1 MALPAT
7 VRVKL
12 SSEAAGSIA
21 ITPVVVQELPI
32 RELVGHMLAIAGKDE
47 ARLREILRRG
57 SLVSGASRLR
67 WTGWDAD
74 IESFRELLATF
85 PDPDPT
91 LEFAPARCTRAVLTG
106 GRQAIEI
113 GREAAA
119 TRGLFRRSG
128 FWEELMQMV
137 SGSEPVYAGYSYR
150 DNADRYRCLLTAGS
164 CARLRAA
171 AQSLRHST
179 LRDRIQVEAFSVAE
193 VYTERYPIQR

>member
-7 VRVKL
+7 IRVKL
-12 SSEAAGSIA
+12 SSEAAGAIA

-32 RELVGHMLAIAGKDE
+32 RELVGHMLAVAGKNE
-47 ARLREILRRG
+47 PRLLEILLRG

-67 WTGWDAD
+67 WTGWEAD
-74 IESFRELLATF
+74 HESLGDLLATF

-91 LEFAPARCTRAVLTG
+91 IGFAPERCKRAVLTG

-113 GREAAA
+113 AREAAGS
-119 TRGLFRRSG
+119 RGWLRRSG

-137 SGSEPVYAGYSYR
+137 SASGPAYGGYSYR
-150 DNADRYRCLLTAGS
+150 AEADLYRCLLTAGA

-171 AQSLRHST
+171 AQSLRHSK
-179 LRDRIQVEAFSVAE
+179 LRNRIQSEAFAAVE
-193 VYTERYPIQR
+193 VYTER

>member
-12 SSEAAGSIA
+12 STEAAGAIS

-32 RELVGHMLAIAGKDE
+32 SDLVGHMLAIAGKDE
-47 ARLREILRRG
+47 ARLCEILLRG

-67 WTGWDAD
+67 WAGWEAD
-74 IESFRELLATF
+74 RQGLRELLAVF

-91 LEFAPARCTRAVLTG
+91 LVFAPSRCIRAVLTG
-106 GRQAIEI
+106 GRQPIAIS
-113 GREAAA
+113 REAAA
-119 TRGLFRRSG
+119 SRGLFRRRG
-128 FWEELMQMV
+128 FWEELMEMAIG
-137 SGSEPVYAGYSYR
+137 SGPVYAGYSYR
-150 DNADRYRCLLTAGS
+150 DAADRYRCLLSAGT

-179 LRDRIQVEAFSVAE
+179 LRARIQTETFAVVE
-193 VYTERYPIQR
+193 VYAERSRDR

>member
-12 SSEAAGSIA
+12 SSEAAGAIA

-32 RELVGHMLAIAGKDE
+32 RELVGHVLTVAGKDE
-47 ARLREILRRG
+47 DRLREILLRG
-57 SLVSGASRLR
+57 SLLSGASRFR
-67 WTGWDAD
+67 WTGWEAER
-74 IESFRELLATF
+74 ESLCELLSTF

-91 LEFAPARCTRAVLTG
+91 IAFAPSRCTRAVLTG

-119 TRGLFRRSG
+119 SRGLFRRSG
-128 FWEELMQMV
+128 FWDELMQMV
-137 SGSEPVYAGYSYR
+137 SSSGPVYAGYSYR
-150 DNADRYRCLLTAGS
+150 DGADRYRCLLTAAT

-171 AQSLRHST
+171 AQNLRHST
-179 LRDRIQVEAFSVAE
+179 LRARIQAEAFAVAE
-193 VYTERYPIQR
+193 VYTAR

>member
-12 SSEAAGSIA
+12 SSEAAGAIA
-21 ITPVVVQELPI
+21 ITPVVVQDLPI
-32 RELVGHMLAIAGKDE
+32 RDLVGHMLAVAGKDE
-47 ARLREILRRG
+47 ARLCDILLRG
-57 SLVSGASRLR
+57 SLVAGASRLR
-67 WTGWDAD
+67 WAGWAAD
-74 IESFRELLATF
+74 RDSLRELLAAF

-91 LEFAPARCTRAVLTG
+91 RAFAPACCSRAVLTG

-119 TRGLFRRSG
+119 SRGMFRRRG
-128 FWEELMQMV
+128 FWEELMEMV

-150 DNADRYRCLLTAGS
+150 DGADRYRCLLTAGT

-179 LRDRIQVEAFSVAE
+179 LRARIQTEGFGVAE
-193 VYTERYPIQR
+193 VYTER

>member
-12 SSEAAGSIA
+12 SSEAAGAIT

-47 ARLREILRRG
+47 ARLCEILLRG

-67 WTGWDAD
+67 WAGWEAD
-74 IESFRELLATF
+74 CESLRELLAAF

-91 LEFAPARCTRAVLTG
+91 LVFAPSRCTRAALTG
-106 GRQAIEI
+106 GRQAIEV

-119 TRGLFRRSG
+119 SRGLFRRSG
-128 FWEELMQMV
+128 FWEELMEMAIG
-137 SGSEPVYAGYSYR
+137 SGPVYAGYSYR
-150 DNADRYRCLLTAGS
+150 DATDRYRCLLTAGT

-171 AQSLRHST
+171 AESLRHST
-179 LRDRIQVEAFSVAE
+179 LRARIQSEPFAAVE
-193 VYTERYPIQR
+193 VYTRR

>member
-12 SSEAAGSIA
+12 STEAAGAIA

-32 RELVGHMLAIAGKDE
+32 RDLVAHILAVAGKDE
-47 ARLREILRRG
+47 ARLREILLRG

-67 WTGWDAD
+67 WAGWEAD
-74 IESFRELLATF
+74 REGLREVLAAF

-91 LEFAPARCTRAVLTG
+91 LVFEPGRCTRAVLTG

-113 GREAAA
+113 PHEAAA
-119 TRGLFRRSG
+119 SRGLFRRGG
-128 FWEELMQMV
+128 FWEELMEMV
-137 SGSEPVYAGYSYR
+137 SSSGPVYAGYSYR
-150 DNADRYRCLLTAGS
+150 DAADRYRCLLSAGT

-179 LRDRIQVEAFSVAE
+179 LRARIQTEAFAVVE
-193 VYTERYPIQR
+193 VYAGR

>member
-12 SSEAAGSIA
+12 SSEAAGAIA

-32 RELVGHMLAIAGKDE
+32 RELVAHMLAIAGKDE
-47 ARLREILRRG
+47 ARLREILLRG

-67 WTGWDAD
+67 WAGWEAD
-74 IESFRELLATF
+74 RESFRELLATF
-85 PDPDPT
+85 PDPDPA
-91 LEFAPARCTRAVLTG
+91 LEFAPGRCTRAVLTG

-119 TRGLFRRSG
+119 GRGWFRRSE

-137 SGSEPVYAGYSYR
+137 SGSGPVYAGYSYR
-150 DNADRYRCLLTAGS
+150 DDADRYRCLLTAGA

-179 LRDRIQVEAFSVAE
+179 LRDRIQSEAFAVAE
-193 VYTERYPIQR
+193 VYTER

>member
-12 SSEAAGSIA
+12 SSEAAGAIS

-32 RELVGHMLAIAGKDE
+32 RDLVGHMLAVAGKDE
-47 ARLREILRRG
+47 ARLREILLRG

-67 WTGWDAD
+67 WAGWEAD
-74 IESFRELLATF
+74 RESLRELLEAF

-91 LEFAPARCTRAVLTG
+91 LVFAPARCTRAVLTG

-119 TRGLFRRSG
+119 SHGLFRRSG
-128 FWEELMQMV
+128 FWEELMELV
-137 SGSEPVYAGYSYR
+137 SGSAPVYAGYSYR
-150 DNADRYRCLLTAGS
+150 DAADRYRCLLSAGT

-171 AQSLRHST
+171 AQSLRHSA
-179 LRDRIQVEAFSVAE
+179 LRARIQTEAFAVVEA
-193 VYTERYPIQR
+193 YTER

>member
-12 SSEAAGSIA
+12 SSEAAGAIA

-47 ARLREILRRG
+47 ARLREILLRG
-57 SLVSGASRLR
+57 SLVSGASRFR
-67 WTGWDAD
+67 WTGWEAD
-74 IESFRELLATF
+74 REGLSELLATF
-85 PDPDPT
+85 PDPDPSR
-91 LEFAPARCTRAVLTG
+91 EFAPGRCVRAVLTG

-119 TRGLFRRSG
+119 TRGVFRRSG

-137 SGSEPVYAGYSYR
+137 SGSGPVYAGYSYR
-150 DNADRYRCLLTAGS
+150 DAADRYRCLLTAGT

-171 AQSLRHST
+171 AQSLRHSS
-179 LRDRIQVEAFSVAE
+179 LRDRIQSEAFAVVE
-193 VYTERYPIQR
+193 VYTVR